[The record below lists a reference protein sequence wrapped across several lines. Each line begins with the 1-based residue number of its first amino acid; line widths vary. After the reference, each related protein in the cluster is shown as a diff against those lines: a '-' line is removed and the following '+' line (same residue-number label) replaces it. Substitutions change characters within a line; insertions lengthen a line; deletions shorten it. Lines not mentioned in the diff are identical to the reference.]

1 MSYQLGKNVRYQHPL
16 KDEIYKKGYT
26 IEAFANECEISKDTL
41 YNIFKGSTRN
51 ISWFVL
57 NVISENLEISLDKTK
72 ELCKTNK

>member
-57 NVISENLEISLDKTK
+57 NAISDKLGMPYDETK